1 MSVDQM
7 AAFFVFALVAA
18 VTPGPSNVILTAA
31 GARAGIWRGMPCLL
45 GVSTGMGLM
54 MFLVAY
60 GLGQFVLGN
69 PEILR
74 VLQWCGAGFL
84 LWLAWRIATARGG
97 AKVEEGPP
105 IGFLGAA
112 SFQWINPKSWT
123 VTAGA
128 VGTYLQA
135 DAGGP
140 FAQALGFG
148 LLFVVAALPSG
159 FLWLA
164 FGAGMKRVLAEERA
178 QRAFSIAM
186 GLLLAASVV
195 TILS

>member
-1 MSVDQM
+1 M
-7 AAFFVFALVAA
+7 
-18 VTPGPSNVILTAA
+18 ILTAA

-45 GVSTGMGLM
+45 GVSIGMGLM
-54 MFLVAY
+54 MFLIAY
-60 GLGQFVLGN
+60 GLGQFVLEN
-69 PEILR
+69 PDILR
-74 VLQWCGAGFL
+74 VLQWCGAAFL
-84 LWLAWRIATARGG
+84 LWLAWRIATAKGG
-97 AKVEEGPP
+97 AAKVEEGPP

-112 SFQWINPKSWT
+112 GFQWINPKSWT

-135 DAGGP
+135 DAGGA

-164 FGAGMKRVLAEERA
+164 FGAGMKRILAGERA
-178 QRAFSIAM
+178 QRVFSIAM

-195 TILS
+195 TILV